1 MSIKAIRGF
10 NDITG
15 IDAEKFFFIEKK
27 AREVFS
33 LYGFSEIKLPVL
45 EKTELFTRSI
55 GGTTD
60 IVEKEMYTFNDRK
73 GESLT
78 LRPEGTASAVR
89 AYIEHKLYNDR
100 PMNKLFYM
108 GPMFRYERPQKGRY
122 RQFYQV
128 GVEVFGESSPLMDA
142 EVIEMAGRFFKAIG
156 LDDISFE
163 VNSLGCPEC
172 RPAYRDELIKFL
184 QTVKGDLCENCVRR
198 MDENPLRAL
207 DCKVKGCKDATK
219 DAPAIL
225 DTLCGDCDTH
235 FKEFY
240 NAAEKS
246 KLPNLK
252 VNNRM
257 VRGLD
262 YYNKTAFEVTNSTL
276 GAQDTV
282 LAGGRYDSLV
292 KELGGPHTNCVGFA
306 MGIERIAMLL
316 DEKYFKGPK
325 KVALLYMGDN
335 AKPSVLKLA
344 DDLRNESIESH
355 VIFADYKDGSS
366 FKSLM
371 KRADKLG
378 ASYAVIIGDD
388 ELEKK
393 EASLKDLSTAD
404 QTSVAIDGLVRHIKG
419 LI

>member
-55 GGTTD
+55 GDTTD
-60 IVEKEMYTFNDRK
+60 IVEKEMYTFLDRK
-73 GESLT
+73 EESLS

-100 PMNKLFYM
+100 PLNKLFYM

-122 RQFYQV
+122 RQFYQI

-142 EVIEMAGRFFKAIG
+142 EIIEMAGRFFKAIG
-156 LDDISFE
+156 LEDISFE
-163 VNSLGCPEC
+163 VNSLGCPKC
-172 RPAYRDELIKFL
+172 RPTYRDELIKFL
-184 QTVKGDLCENCVRR
+184 KTIKDDLCENCVRR

-207 DCKVKGCKDATK
+207 DCKVEGCKTATK
-219 DAPAIL
+219 DAPSIM
-225 DTLCGDCDTH
+225 DSLCDDCEPH

-240 NAAEKS
+240 SAAENS
-246 KLPNLK
+246 NLPNLK
-252 VNNRM
+252 INNRM

-262 YYNKTAFEVTNSTL
+262 YYTKTAFEITTDKL
-276 GAQDTV
+276 GAQNTIC
-282 LAGGRYDSLV
+282 AGGRYDSLV
-292 KELGGPHTNCVGFA
+292 KELGGPHTNAFGFA
-306 MGIERIAMLL
+306 MGIERIALLL
-316 DEKYFKGPK
+316 DDKHFTVPK
-325 KVALLYMGDN
+325 KIALLYMGDN
-335 AKPSVLKLA
+335 AKPTILKLA
-344 DDLRNESIESH
+344 DDLRNVSIEAH
-355 VIFADYKDGSS
+355 VVYADYKDGSS

-378 ASYAVIIGDD
+378 ANYAVIIGDD

-393 EASLKDLSTAD
+393 EASVKDLSTAE
-404 QTSVAIDGLVRHIKG
+404 QTTIAIDNLVNHLKG
-419 LI
+419 LM